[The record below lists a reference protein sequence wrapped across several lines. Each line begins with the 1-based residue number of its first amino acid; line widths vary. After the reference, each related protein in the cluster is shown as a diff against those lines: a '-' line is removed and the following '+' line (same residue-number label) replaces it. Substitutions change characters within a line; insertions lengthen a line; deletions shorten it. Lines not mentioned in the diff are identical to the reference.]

1 MSTHLYEI
9 VKVCYAIYIMEKIDI
24 IDIRQIRTNP
34 FQPRQT
40 FVQEKLEELAAS
52 IKENGLIQPII
63 VRKSPIVGYE
73 LLAGERRYRAAQMA
87 GFKEIPAIIRE
98 LSDDDMIKQAII
110 ENLQREDLNPIEEA
124 ESYQHLIDKGATH
137 EEIAQFMGKSRPYIS
152 NMVRLLHLSPAVKE
166 AIKNE
171 KISQGHARILVP
183 LKEDLQIYWLER
195 ILKEGLSVRSLEE
208 KVGQKKKELF
218 LAQEENR
225 LKKILGTEVE
235 IHLTKQEKGSIHI
248 SFNNL
253 DEYQRIINSLK

>member
-1 MSTHLYEI
+1 
-9 VKVCYAIYIMEKIDI
+9 MEKIDI

-73 LLAGERRYRAAQMA
+73 LLAGERRYRAAQ
-87 GFKEIPAIIRE
+87 IIRE

-166 AIKNE
+166 AIKNDQ
-171 KISQGHARILVP
+171 ISQGHARILVP
-183 LKEDLQIYWLER
+183 LKEDQQIYWLER
-195 ILKEGLSVRSLEE
+195 TLKEGLSVRSLEE
-208 KVGQKKKELF
+208 KVGQKKKRPSKKEKELF

>member
-1 MSTHLYEI
+1 M
-9 VKVCYAIYIMEKIDI
+9 DI
-24 IDIRQIRTNP
+24 LNK
-34 FQPRQT
+34 F
-40 FVQEKLEELAAS
+40 
-52 IKENGLIQPII
+52 
-63 VRKSPIVGYE
+63 
-73 LLAGERRYRAAQMA
+73 LL
-87 GFKEIPAIIRE
+87 K
-98 LSDDDMIKQAII
+98 D
-110 ENLQREDLNPIEEA
+110 LQ
-124 ESYQHLIDKGATH
+124 
-137 EEIAQFMGKSRPYIS
+137 EIARIMGKSRPYIS

-171 KISQGHARILVP
+171 QISQGHARILVP

-208 KVGQKKKELF
+208 KVGQKKKRPSKKEKELF

>member
-1 MSTHLYEI
+1 
-9 VKVCYAIYIMEKIDI
+9 MEKIDI
-24 IDIRQIRTNP
+24 IDVKQIRTNP

-98 LSDDDMIKQAII
+98 
-110 ENLQREDLNPIEEA
+110 NLQREDLNPIEEA

-152 NMVRLLHLSPAVKE
+152 NMVRLLHLSPIVKE
-166 AIKNE
+166 AIKNDQ
-171 KISQGHARILVP
+171 ISQGHARILVP

-195 ILKEGLSVRSLEE
+195 TLKEGLSVRSLEE
-208 KVGQKKKELF
+208 KVGQKKKRPSKKEKELF